1 MQNEAKNSTKRAKQK
16 NRRNKNQKQ
25 TKQQPKRQT
34 KNLHSDI
41 GPHTVPKDND
51 LLIFRI
57 GMAIFFFFFEWRPVS
72 FGGSRC
78 IDTARLPRQD
88 RGPVSGGNR
97 SAASC
102 ICTVL
107 RRALCH
113 YSKRSPLGLVW
124 RENKTQAGT
133 KHHKQNR
140 HTRDERKQHSTAREP
155 GWCAHDDVKVHP
167 AMASLR
173 QLLTMPY
180 HSVYRCLPTCRK
192 LRSLPPP
199 HGCIHPAYVSSLHGG
214 TEHLNPLSYWQRP
227 AAHFGMSQEVLPQQ
241 ITDLETATRQ
251 LSWLILRSAQQ
262 RATRSAKHK
271 RHSWCCHAQRKALV
285 LLSWSSWLGGGLV
298 SAQGCVACMAM
309 LLFCSLFF
317 FVVCLVVCLFCFC
330 LVL

>member
-1 MQNEAKNSTKRAKQK
+1 M
-16 NRRNKNQKQ
+16 
-25 TKQQPKRQT
+25 
-34 KNLHSDI
+34 
-41 GPHTVPKDND
+41 
-51 LLIFRI
+51 
-57 GMAIFFFFFEWRPVS
+57 S

-140 HTRDERKQHSTAREP
+140 HTRDVRGSNTA
-155 GWCAHDDVKVHP
+155 
-167 AMASLR
+167 LR
-173 QLLTMPY
+173 GNQGGVLTMMSKCILPWLPCG
-180 HSVYRCLPTCRK
+180 SCSRCHITVFIDACQHAA
-192 LRSLPPP
+192 SCAAFPPP

>member
-1 MQNEAKNSTKRAKQK
+1 
-16 NRRNKNQKQ
+16 
-25 TKQQPKRQT
+25 
-34 KNLHSDI
+34 LHSDI

-57 GMAIFFFFFEWRPVS
+57 GMAIFFFEWRPVS

-140 HTRDERKQHSTAREP
+140 HTRDVRGSNTA
-155 GWCAHDDVKVHP
+155 
-167 AMASLR
+167 LR
-173 QLLTMPY
+173 GNQGGVLTMMSKCILPWLPCG
-180 HSVYRCLPTCRK
+180 SCSRCHITVFIDACQHAASCAAFPPRMAAFTQLTCQ
-192 LRSLPPP
+192 
-199 HGCIHPAYVSSLHGG
+199 VS
-214 TEHLNPLSYWQRP
+214 TEEQS
-227 AAHFGMSQEVLPQQ
+227 
-241 ITDLETATRQ
+241 T
-251 LSWLILRSAQQ
+251 
-262 RATRSAKHK
+262 
-271 RHSWCCHAQRKALV
+271 
-285 LLSWSSWLGGGLV
+285 
-298 SAQGCVACMAM
+298 
-309 LLFCSLFF
+309 
-317 FVVCLVVCLFCFC
+317 
-330 LVL
+330 